1 MLPFC
6 RSEILTFNKP
16 NTKNSIVSN
25 FLNWP
30 SHYKN
35 MSCKTRKREIK
46 RGTTKEINNI
56 TIRYRNKPIKTI
68 KYWLQNRITIITKLC
83 FKYYKNQNK
92 LSSKMISI
100 IKNIHSKY
108 NTWIDRSKKSKSFLK
123 LINNNNFLSISF
135 RKFIKSITKIMVKIS
150 WVQTN

>member
-1 MLPFC
+1 
-6 RSEILTFNKP
+6 
-16 NTKNSIVSN
+16 
-25 FLNWP
+25 
-30 SHYKN
+30 

-108 NTWIDRSKKSKSFLK
+108 NT
-123 LINNNNFLSISF
+123 
-135 RKFIKSITKIMVKIS
+135 
-150 WVQTN
+150 